1 MLKSA
6 EYSLKIRRLSRK
18 KGTLGIKAKKLK
30 KKQASLKKKKYTS
43 NFKIIKT
50 TATGMGSIFL
60 AVPLTVVNTTAGMA
74 MLTSGINTMRKIPSK
89 KDYSRKPIKGAKS
102 IPTKVWRKV
111 TMADTRYARDEEK
124 KKYIKKRDKLYNAI
138 DNLK

>member
-1 MLKSA
+1 MAITTLPTKAIIKVKNDMLKSA

-89 KDYSRKPIKGAKS
+89 KAN
-102 IPTKVWRKV
+102 
-111 TMADTRYARDEEK
+111 
-124 KKYIKKRDKLYNAI
+124 KRC
-138 DNLK
+138 